1 MAEAKRGFPMLPV
14 GHWWALR
21 KKFKQS
27 IPGVVTDNYL
37 ATVLDMEV
45 NSARANVLPFLRSL
59 GILDD
64 DGKPKE
70 RAKLWRDDGQYPEV
84 CQAILKEVYPK
95 DLLHAV
101 PDPKASREMAQR
113 WFANH
118 TGAGEAACRRMAALY
133 AVLVEASPRSETE
146 PAKPRDSV
154 RPAKNLAQRTRPERK
169 EKAQPAP
176 NPPAASA
183 AQNAVPTTGPGINI
197 NLQVHISADASPD
210 QIEQIFAA
218 MAKHIYRRP

>member
-1 MAEAKRGFPMLPV
+1 MLPA

-45 NSARANVLPFLRSL
+45 KSARANVLPFLRTL
-59 GILDD
+59 GIIDD

-70 RAKLWRDDGQYPEV
+70 RAKLWRDDEHYPEV
-84 CQAILKEVYPK
+84 CEAILKEIYPK
-95 DLLHAV
+95 DLLDAV
-101 PDPKASREMAQR
+101 ADPKTSRDKAER

-118 TGAGEAACRRMAALY
+118 TGAGEAACRRMAVLY
-133 AVLVEASPRSETE
+133 TVLMEANPAGETGGSKTGESTKASKKSPEKSR
-146 PAKPRDSV
+146 A
-154 RPAKNLAQRTRPERK
+154 ARK
-169 EKAQPAP
+169 EKAERPP
-176 NPPAASA
+176 NPSPTPPAA
-183 AQNAVPTTGPGINI
+183 QNPATPTGPGINI
-197 NLQVHISADASPD
+197 NLQVHISADASAD

-218 MAKHIYRRP
+218 MAKHIYRSA